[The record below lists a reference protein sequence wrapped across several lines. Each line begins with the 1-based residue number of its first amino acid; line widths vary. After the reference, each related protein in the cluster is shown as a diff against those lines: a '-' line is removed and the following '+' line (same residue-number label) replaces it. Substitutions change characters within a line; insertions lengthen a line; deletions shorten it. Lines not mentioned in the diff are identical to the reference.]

1 MLTYPDRLEVLSLA
15 CVFIFFPSVCVCTG
29 LIEHQLLVDAISTEI
44 LCAGPFISEWL
55 SLFYLAFLQ
64 DEIPSECPNMDVC
77 CLLITFANGLDPDL
91 N

>member
-1 MLTYPDRLEVLSLA
+1 M
-15 CVFIFFPSVCVCTG
+15 
-29 LIEHQLLVDAISTEI
+29 DAISTEI
-44 LCAGPFISEWL
+44 LCADPFISEWL

-64 DEIPSECPNMDVC
+64 DEIPSEYPNMDVC

>member
-1 MLTYPDRLEVLSLA
+1 MDS
-15 CVFIFFPSVCVCTG
+15 
-29 LIEHQLLVDAISTEI
+29 ISTEI

>member
-1 MLTYPDRLEVLSLA
+1 M
-15 CVFIFFPSVCVCTG
+15 
-29 LIEHQLLVDAISTEI
+29 DAISTEI

-77 CLLITFANGLDPDL
+77 CQLITSANGLDPDL
-91 N
+91 SWQNVSPDLDPNHLTL

>member
-1 MLTYPDRLEVLSLA
+1 MDT
-15 CVFIFFPSVCVCTG
+15 
-29 LIEHQLLVDAISTEI
+29 ISTEI
-44 LCAGPFISEWL
+44 LCAGPFISQWL

-91 N
+91 SWQNVSPDLDPNHLTL

>member
-1 MLTYPDRLEVLSLA
+1 M
-15 CVFIFFPSVCVCTG
+15 
-29 LIEHQLLVDAISTEI
+29 DAISTEI

-55 SLFYLAFLQ
+55 SLLYNLAFFR

>member
-1 MLTYPDRLEVLSLA
+1 M
-15 CVFIFFPSVCVCTG
+15 
-29 LIEHQLLVDAISTEI
+29 DAISTEI
-44 LCAGPFISEWL
+44 LCAGPFFSEWL

-77 CLLITFANGLDPDL
+77 SLLITFANGLDPDL

>member
-1 MLTYPDRLEVLSLA
+1 M
-15 CVFIFFPSVCVCTG
+15 
-29 LIEHQLLVDAISTEI
+29 DAISTEI

-91 N
+91 SWQNVSPDLDPNHLTL

>member
-1 MLTYPDRLEVLSLA
+1 M
-15 CVFIFFPSVCVCTG
+15 
-29 LIEHQLLVDAISTEI
+29 DAISTEI

-55 SLFYLAFLQ
+55 SLFYLALLQ

-91 N
+91 NYQNVSPDLDPNHLTL